1 MKKLKKNNLE
11 ITDLIAGI
19 FFAIISILLILGR
32 DILYK
37 NVIYL
42 VAFILFLLS
51 FFQLLKYLFRK
62 LSVKESSKT
71 FSSLIFN
78 FFISIIIISLPALS
92 IALLP
97 IIFSLYLFAFGTAQF
112 IMCFLM
118 IENGGGDKIK
128 NFIGGVVY
136 YSISLPILYSPIGN
150 LSRFLI
156 FLALYTLFLS
166 FNFLYDFFSN
176 IISTNAKNKLK
187 RRIRITLPKIFESI
201 IPYSVMTT
209 INKSLDVYD
218 YSYKS
223 YKTKDMEPNLF
234 ILIHTS
240 NRGVNKFGHMDIYC
254 GGNVISYGSYDE
266 GSRKMFELFG
276 DGVIFQTKN
285 YADYVNFCIDN
296 SEKTLFEFG
305 IHLNNRQIDQIR
317 KRIDKIF
324 SNTYSWNYLD
334 DLKYNN
340 GTSYAAKLY
349 KCTKA
354 KFFKFSSGKYKT
366 YFVLGTN
373 CCYLAD
379 DIVGKSG
386 SDILSL
392 NGIITPGTYYDY
404 LEKELYRKKGIV
416 VTKNIYNSKRRCK

>member
-166 FNFLYDFFSN
+166 LNFLYDFFSN

-240 NRGVNKFGHMDIYC
+240 DRGVNKFGHMDIYC

-317 KRIDKIF
+317 KRIAKIF
-324 SNTYSWNYLD
+324 SNTYSWNYLE

>member
-1 MKKLKKNNLE
+1 MKKFKKNKLE
-11 ITDLIAGI
+11 IMDLIAGI
-19 FFAIISILLILGR
+19 FFIIISILLILGR
-32 DILYK
+32 DVLYI

-78 FFISIIIISLPALS
+78 FFISIIIISLPNLS
-92 IALLP
+92 VALLP

-118 IENGGGDKIK
+118 IENGGEDKVK
-128 NFIGGVVY
+128 NFLGGIVY
-136 YSISLPILYSPIGN
+136 YSISFPILYSPLGN

-156 FLALYTLFLS
+156 FLSLYTLFLS
-166 FNFLYDFFSN
+166 FNFFYDFFSS
-176 IISTNAKNKLK
+176 IISVGAKNKLK
-187 RRIRITLPKIFESI
+187 RRIRITLPKVFESV

-209 INKSLDVYD
+209 INKSLDVYN
-218 YSYKS
+218 YSYKN
-223 YKTKDMEPNLF
+223 YKNKSVCPNLF

-240 NRGVNKFGHMDIYC
+240 NRGVNRFGHMDIYFD
-254 GGNVISYGSYDE
+254 GNVISYANYDE
-266 GSRKMFELFG
+266 GSRKIFELFG
-276 DGVIFQTKN
+276 DGVIFQTSN
-285 YADYVNFCIDN
+285 YSDYINFCIDN

-305 IHLNNRQIDQIR
+305 IYLNNKQAKQVRD
-317 KRIDKIF
+317 RIAKIF
-324 SNTYSWNYLD
+324 SNTYSWSYLD

-349 KCTKA
+349 KKTNA
-354 KFFKFSSGKYKT
+354 KFFKFLSGKYKT

-386 SDILSL
+386 IDILSL

-404 LEKELYRKKGIV
+404 LEKELYRKNGIV
-416 VTKNIYNSKRRCK
+416 ITKNIYNSKRRCK

>member
-166 FNFLYDFFSN
+166 LNFLYDFFSN
-176 IISTNAKNKLK
+176 IISTNVKNKLK

-240 NRGVNKFGHMDIYC
+240 DRGVNKFGHMDIYC

-296 SEKTLFEFG
+296 SKKTLFEFG
-305 IHLNNRQIDQIR
+305 IHLNNRQIDQVR

-324 SNTYSWNYLD
+324 SNTYSWNYLE

-366 YFVLGTN
+366 IFCFRN
-373 CCYLAD
+373 
-379 DIVGKSG
+379 
-386 SDILSL
+386 
-392 NGIITPGTYYDY
+392 
-404 LEKELYRKKGIV
+404 
-416 VTKNIYNSKRRCK
+416 

>member
-166 FNFLYDFFSN
+166 LNFLYDFFSN
-176 IISTNAKNKLK
+176 IISTNVKNKLK

-240 NRGVNKFGHMDIYC
+240 NRGVNKFGHMDIYFD
-254 GGNVISYGSYDE
+254 GNVISYANYDE

-317 KRIDKIF
+317 KRIAKIF
-324 SNTYSWNYLD
+324 SNTYSWNYLE

>member
-166 FNFLYDFFSN
+166 LNFL
-176 IISTNAKNKLK
+176 
-187 RRIRITLPKIFESI
+187 
-201 IPYSVMTT
+201 
-209 INKSLDVYD
+209 
-218 YSYKS
+218 
-223 YKTKDMEPNLF
+223 
-234 ILIHTS
+234 
-240 NRGVNKFGHMDIYC
+240 
-254 GGNVISYGSYDE
+254 
-266 GSRKMFELFG
+266 
-276 DGVIFQTKN
+276 
-285 YADYVNFCIDN
+285 
-296 SEKTLFEFG
+296 
-305 IHLNNRQIDQIR
+305 
-317 KRIDKIF
+317 
-324 SNTYSWNYLD
+324 
-334 DLKYNN
+334 
-340 GTSYAAKLY
+340 
-349 KCTKA
+349 
-354 KFFKFSSGKYKT
+354 
-366 YFVLGTN
+366 
-373 CCYLAD
+373 
-379 DIVGKSG
+379 
-386 SDILSL
+386 
-392 NGIITPGTYYDY
+392 
-404 LEKELYRKKGIV
+404 
-416 VTKNIYNSKRRCK
+416 

>member
-166 FNFLYDFFSN
+166 LNFLYDFFSN

-240 NRGVNKFGHMDIYC
+240 NRGVNKFGHMDIYFD
-254 GGNVISYGSYDE
+254 GNVISYANYDE

-296 SEKTLFEFG
+296 SKKTLFEFG
-305 IHLNNRQIDQIR
+305 IHLNNRQIDQVR
-317 KRIDKIF
+317 KRIDKIL
-324 SNTYSWNYLD
+324 SNTYSWNYLE

>member
-166 FNFLYDFFSN
+166 LNFLYDFFSN
-176 IISTNAKNKLK
+176 IISTNVKNKLK

-240 NRGVNKFGHMDIYC
+240 NRGVNKFGHMDIYFD
-254 GGNVISYGSYDE
+254 GNVISYANYDE

-276 DGVIFQTKN
+276 DGVIFQTPN
-285 YADYVNFCIDN
+285 YV
-296 SEKTLFEFG
+296 
-305 IHLNNRQIDQIR
+305 R

-324 SNTYSWNYLD
+324 SNTYSWNYLE